1 VVTEERWFLG
11 TQVRLTLT
19 DSGESTVANWITAN
33 AIVVRWGNDG
43 VGLKFVIEE
52 EKGEVRAQPPLV
64 CGIEKK
70 ELNRFLELAK
80 SGKRCRETGDAVSRS
95 EVLQGDTTQNTDAQ
109 LSPLGVGVLPIGDE
123 LGGNSSL
130 MGVSTDTALV
140 NSPWEGIEGVE
151 ALHNSDDPSPASC
164 IRANIMVS
172 PIKREEVISGH
183 TDLDFHDLF
192 IGPIDSSLLIDSLK
206 DLPRPVSVAGASS
219 FMNLSDSSPMQL
231 SAVASS
237 TPLRRRPCIL
247 LIDDEYLDITFLAG
261 TLEEDYEIM
270 FSTDGVSALE
280 SAGCYL
286 PDLILL
292 DVMMPGMDGF
302 EVCRRL
308 KADFRTKEIPVI
320 FITGL
325 SEAAAETKGLRIGAV
340 DYISKPFNAAPLKA
354 RVDMQVKLRM
364 E

>member
-1 VVTEERWFLG
+1 
-11 TQVRLTLT
+11 
-19 DSGESTVANWITAN
+19 
-33 AIVVRWGNDG
+33 
-43 VGLKFVIEE
+43 
-52 EKGEVRAQPPLV
+52 
-64 CGIEKK
+64 
-70 ELNRFLELAK
+70 
-80 SGKRCRETGDAVSRS
+80 
-95 EVLQGDTTQNTDAQ
+95 
-109 LSPLGVGVLPIGDE
+109 
-123 LGGNSSL
+123 
-130 MGVSTDTALV
+130 
-140 NSPWEGIEGVE
+140 
-151 ALHNSDDPSPASC
+151 
-164 IRANIMVS
+164 MVS

>member
-1 VVTEERWFLG
+1 
-11 TQVRLTLT
+11 
-19 DSGESTVANWITAN
+19 
-33 AIVVRWGNDG
+33 
-43 VGLKFVIEE
+43 
-52 EKGEVRAQPPLV
+52 
-64 CGIEKK
+64 
-70 ELNRFLELAK
+70 
-80 SGKRCRETGDAVSRS
+80 
-95 EVLQGDTTQNTDAQ
+95 
-109 LSPLGVGVLPIGDE
+109 
-123 LGGNSSL
+123 
-130 MGVSTDTALV
+130 
-140 NSPWEGIEGVE
+140 
-151 ALHNSDDPSPASC
+151 
-164 IRANIMVS
+164 
-172 PIKREEVISGH
+172 
-183 TDLDFHDLF
+183 
-192 IGPIDSSLLIDSLK
+192 
-206 DLPRPVSVAGASS
+206 
-219 FMNLSDSSPMQL
+219 
-231 SAVASS
+231 
-237 TPLRRRPCIL
+237 
-247 LIDDEYLDITFLAG
+247 
-261 TLEEDYEIM
+261 LEEDYEIM